1 MLETKKPRYIS
12 DIVIVATVFMLGVLY
27 YYMFREQTIVAKMIG
42 VETLNIF
49 SPYKIYFNWFPS
61 FVHTFVFIYIT
72 WLVFDKQYGNLSIL
86 IWSIINIVC
95 ELMQG
100 TNPIIDTYWLPNFI
114 QHIYYTSTLSLEDI
128 FAIIVASYLMKFI
141 ISK

>member
-1 MLETKKPRYIS
+1 
-12 DIVIVATVFMLGVLY
+12 
-27 YYMFREQTIVAKMIG
+27 MFREQTIVAKMIG